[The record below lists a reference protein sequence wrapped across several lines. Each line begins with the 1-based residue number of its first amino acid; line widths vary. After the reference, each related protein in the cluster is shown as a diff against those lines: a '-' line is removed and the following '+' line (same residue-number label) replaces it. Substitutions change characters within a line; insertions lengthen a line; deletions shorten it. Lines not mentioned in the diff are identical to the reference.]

1 MRYALAMTVRH
12 GQNPIPVA
20 RWILGRPGSLAAARM
35 GLASRLRRARLSGVY
50 AYRSPL
56 HPLTF
61 GFRTESG
68 ADCRLSIDVWSDPME
83 IDQIPENSKNDPENV
98 Q

>member
-83 IDQIPENSKNDPENV
+83 TERIPENSKNDPENV